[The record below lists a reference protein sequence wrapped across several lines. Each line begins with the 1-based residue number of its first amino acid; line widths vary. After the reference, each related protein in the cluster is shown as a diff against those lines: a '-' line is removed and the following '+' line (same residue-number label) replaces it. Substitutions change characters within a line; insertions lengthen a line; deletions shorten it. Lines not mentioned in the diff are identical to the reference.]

1 LSQLKGADYDKL
13 VEEIKPQLATLK
25 KSSHGKQI
33 TAVSG
38 LLFLGDLAGQM
49 RRYLP
54 ASGL

>member
-38 LLFLGDLAGQM
+38 CFSWVNLAG
-49 RRYLP
+49 R
-54 ASGL
+54 